1 MFKKILVPTDGSELS
16 AKAIA
21 GAIDY
26 ARLAGAKLVGLCV
39 VEPYPY
45 VPLGDAPMVLSN
57 NLIEYIEQLA
67 QSNAAKFN
75 EAARAAGV
83 DHEAV
88 VVDNPNPWSA
98 IIDVARDHQCD
109 AIFMASH
116 GRKGLNALL
125 LGSETHKVLIH
136 SDLPVMVY
144 R

>member
-26 ARLAGAKLVGLCV
+26 ARLAGARLVGLCV

-45 VPLGDAPMVLSN
+45 VPLGDAPMALSH
-57 NLIEYIEQLA
+57 NLIEYIEQMA
-67 QSNAAKFN
+67 HANAAKFN

-88 VVDNPNPWSA
+88 VVDHPSPWSA
-98 IIDVARDHQCD
+98 IIDTAQAHQCD

-116 GRKGLNALL
+116 GRKGLNAML
-125 LGSETHKVLIH
+125 LGSETHKVLIN
-136 SDLPVMVY
+136 STLPVMVF